1 MSSLGRDELTQAMK
15 ELCWFQAR
23 PLCEIMERRIPIEV
37 GTKTDPVVWLDR
49 LAAIFRHTDLDPPVE
64 DRFEPHP
71 CQNAV
76 TEVCFMVYNMIYIII
91 YDSLK
96 THSLYQFYIYI

>member
-1 MSSLGRDELTQAMK
+1 MSNLRHDHLRQAMK

-49 LAAIFRHTDLDPPVE
+49 LATIFRHTDLDFFSYPK
-64 DRFEPHP
+64 PHP

-76 TEVCFMVYNMIYIII
+76 TEVRFMIYNMIYIII

-96 THSLYQFYIYI
+96 THSLYQFHLYI